1 MRGMLNEGDAP
12 SSCREIDELLDIYQT
27 CEADVRLN
35 NLLNAMAV
43 LAEEWEKD
51 GGYLNN
57 PHDDPEDRAGGRV
70 YQECA
75 KALKK
80 IASSI

>member
-1 MRGMLNEGDAP
+1 MNGPCCRRNANNLECGCQAAP
-12 SSCREIDELLDIYQT
+12 
-27 CEADVRLN
+27 EAVVSLN

-43 LAEEWEKD
+43 LVEEWEKD
-51 GGYLNN
+51 GAYLNN
-57 PHDDPEDRAGGRV
+57 PHDDPEVGLAAE
-70 YQECA
+70 YIKKCA